1 MGAITG
7 TMLAVGAGLALA
19 GAGAGIG
26 AAALMGGGKKQ
37 ETPAVQMPA
46 SPAVPKLEDASAKAN
61 LAAEERRRAMARS
74 KSVQTNPLGV
84 QDEANVARKKLLGG

>member
-7 TMLAVGAGLALA
+7 TMLAVGTGLALA

-26 AAALMGGGKKQ
+26 AAALFGGKPKGQ
-37 ETPAVQMPA
+37 SQAQMPA

-74 KSVQTNPLGV
+74 KSVNTNPLGI